1 VAAQMVSAVIER
13 FEDIARR
20 AAASNENYAESGI
33 NIVWWIAFV
42 VSLIMWAGLIAAVIW
57 GVRLMLA

>member
-1 VAAQMVSAVIER
+1 MAAQLVSAVIER

-20 AAASNENYAESGI
+20 AAASNENDAESGI

-42 VSLIMWAGLIAAVIW
+42 VSLLMWAGLMGAVIW
-57 GVRLMLA
+57 AVRLMIA